1 MTHYPSQQIGRVL
14 QLLLG
19 IGLALFVLVAG
30 FTVVYA
36 GSYDFYLRYLSTF
49 DTAISTFGMILYYIC
64 VVLFL
69 IWIVKVHAALRQ
81 QFMDYPIRT
90 AGAIVRMLPLIQIW
104 GIGSTFSTISGYFY
118 ARQEIHPEARRIQ
131 RLIVPLY
138 CVIFIGNAMN
148 RLVNGASYSESL
160 DTLLLISCILDAL
173 SMLVFYVLARA
184 INNGLSTLYSNRTQS
199 SERLPE
205 TDEPNATSAV

>member
-1 MTHYPSQQIGRVL
+1 MSHYPSQQIGRVL

-19 IGLALFVLVAG
+19 IGLALFALVAG
-30 FTVVYA
+30 FTAVYA
-36 GSYDFYLRYLSTF
+36 GAYDFYLSYLSTI
-49 DTAISTFGMILYYIC
+49 DTAISTFGTILYYIC

-81 QFMDYPIRT
+81 QFMDYPIHAT
-90 AGAIVRMLPLIQIW
+90 GAIVRMLPLIQIW

-118 ARQEIHPEARRIQ
+118 ARQQTHPEARRIQ

-148 RLVNGASYSESL
+148 RWVSGASYSESL
-160 DTLLLISCILDAL
+160 DTLILIASVLDVL
-173 SMLVFYVLARA
+173 SMLVFYALARA
-184 INNGLSTLYSNRTQS
+184 INNGLTTLFANRTEA

-205 TDEPNATSAV
+205 TAEPNTTSAI